1 MPDSAQQLQRIY
13 LAGFELQTFERYPKC
28 IGVVRDNCVALLV
41 PGVDGLQ
48 ILGTPGWRMGEVMG
62 VLTER
67 EGRKVFQAKSDIVEA
82 TPERLALL
90 LADSDRPIQVLVAG
104 KAHPAD
110 EDGKDMIQLVVD
122 FARSLG
128 AKAIVKGLRAIS
140 DFEYELEMNQLNRRQ
155 DPEIESVYLMASAQY
170 SFLSSSGV
178 KELAVFGGRIDDL
191 VPDGVVRRLQEELRR

>member
-67 EGRKVFQAKSDIVEA
+67 EGRKVFQAKTEIVEA

-90 LADSDRPIQVLVAG
+90 QR
-104 KAHPAD
+104 
-110 EDGKDMIQLVVD
+110 
-122 FARSLG
+122 F
-128 AKAIVKGLRAIS
+128 
-140 DFEYELEMNQLNRRQ
+140 RQ
-155 DPEIESVYLMASAQY
+155 DLAASM
-170 SFLSSSGV
+170 SG
-178 KELAVFGGRIDDL
+178 EMSD
-191 VPDGVVRRLQEELRR
+191 P